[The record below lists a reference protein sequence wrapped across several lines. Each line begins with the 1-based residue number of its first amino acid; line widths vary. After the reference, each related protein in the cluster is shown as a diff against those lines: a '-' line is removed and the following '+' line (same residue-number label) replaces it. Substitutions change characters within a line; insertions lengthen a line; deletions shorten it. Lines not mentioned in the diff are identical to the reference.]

1 MPQAPSSPFAV
12 PLFRAV
18 WLASLVSNF
27 GGLIQS
33 VGASWMMAGL
43 GASPQMIA
51 LVQASTSLPI
61 VLLSL
66 WAGGVADN
74 LDRRR
79 VMLAAQGFML
89 LVSAGLALGSW
100 LGWITPWSLLV
111 FTFLIGCGTA
121 INGPAWQASV
131 GDMVPRAMLPDAVA
145 YNSMGFNIAR
155 STGPALGGAIVAI
168 AGAAAAFLANAVS
181 YVGLILVLLRWKPDL
196 PERRLP
202 ARAARRRDGG
212 RHPLCPS
219 FAQHSGGARSRGIV
233 RIRGQRFAGPDA
245 ADRA

>member
-1 MPQAPSSPFAV
+1 MPQTPSSPFAV

-27 GGLIQS
+27 GGLIQA
-33 VGASWMMAGL
+33 VGASWMMTGM

-61 VLLSL
+61 MLLAL
-66 WAGGVADN
+66 WAGAVADN

-79 VMLAAQGFML
+79 VMLTAQGFML
-89 LVSAGLALGSW
+89 VVSAALALGSW

-131 GDMVPRAMLPDAVA
+131 GDMIPRARLKPML
-145 YNSMGFNIAR
+145 
-155 STGPALGGAIVAI
+155 L
-168 AGAAAAFLANAVS
+168 
-181 YVGLILVLLRWKPDL
+181 
-196 PERRLP
+196 
-202 ARAARRRDGG
+202 
-212 RHPLCPS
+212 
-219 FAQHSGGARSRGIV
+219 
-233 RIRGQRFAGPDA
+233 
-245 ADRA
+245 